1 MRTKVSPQVAR
12 YRLAERRARLT
23 RLTDLQAPEI
33 IIENE
38 KKLIANAIYELETG
52 YTKEEPKAASSEG

>member
-1 MRTKVSPQVAR
+1 
-12 YRLAERRARLT
+12 LAERRARLVS
-23 RLTDLQAPEI
+23 LTNLQAPEI